1 MGRVGQGTEAKRL
14 GQCSFVGRFKCHIQ
28 GVALFISVFNFKFGQ
43 RRAAIE
49 APVNW
54 LEAAVDKTT
63 FNDAFESTN
72 FAGFIGKVH
81 GAIGSIPI
89 TQHAQAFEVF
99 ALLVNLFGGKGAAL
113 GLHVVATQLAAMQF
127 FNGVFNGQT
136 VAVPAGY
143 VLRVKARQL
152 LGLDDHVFEHFVQ
165 GVTNV
170 QFAIGIRRAIV
181 QHKQGGALACK
192 TQFFVQALV
201 APSFG
206 PGRLTL
212 G

>member
-1 MGRVGQGTEAKRL
+1 M
-14 GQCSFVGRFKCHIQ
+14 
-28 GVALFISVFNFKFGQ
+28 
-43 RRAAIE
+43 
-49 APVNW
+49 
-54 LEAAVDKTT
+54 
-63 FNDAFESTN
+63 
-72 FAGFIGKVH
+72 
-81 GAIGSIPI
+81 
-89 TQHAQAFEVF
+89 
-99 ALLVNLFGGKGAAL
+99 VNLFGGKGAAL
-113 GLHVVATQLAAMQF
+113 GLHVVAAQLAAMQF